1 MLPAFHIEPVPT
13 ANFFGAGLALHAVT
27 EITVNGCRQPPHAA
41 DVRMQ
46 TLHVELLPPANCFS
60 ATDIVTKMAADL
72 PFEIAANDRMQSPH
86 EADRWLQAFHEEG
99 LCPAIFSCAPDIVTE
114 MAADPSFLLVDNGKI
129 HGNCH

>member
-1 MLPAFHIEPVPT
+1 
-13 ANFFGAGLALHAVT
+13 
-27 EITVNGCRQPPHAA
+27 
-41 DVRMQ
+41 MQ
-46 TLHVELLPPANCFS
+46 ARGV